1 MSTSNSIR
9 HAVRYALLTS
19 AAAGAAMPAFAAD
32 QTIQEVVVTGSRIAQ
47 PNLETTSPVTQV
59 TAEDVITQG
68 VTKIEDLVNQLPQAF
83 AAQNA
88 TVANGSTGTATV
100 NLRGLGSVRTLVLID
115 GRRMP
120 YGGVT
125 SASAAADLN
134 QIPTAMVERVEVL
147 TGGASAVYGSDAVAG
162 VVNFIMK
169 KDFEGIQFDGQYSL
183 YQHNND
189 FGGPGAVKLRDVIAG
204 RAATN
209 PAQFALPDDN
219 VTDGNG
225 VQGTLIMGVSTE
237 DGRGNITAYASY
249 QDNHEV
255 LQRDRDFSAC
265 SLDVNPTVSFACG
278 GSSTAFPGRF
288 TDFGSNSNAS
298 NGPDGKPGG
307 GDDVPDT
314 NPLPSFNSSLNGQQ
328 FRPFAAATDQYN
340 FGPVNHYLRPDSRY
354 SLGAMGHYELAP
366 FADLYTQLMFTDVRS
381 VAQIAPGGI
390 FIGDTSTIN
399 CDNPFLSAQQAT
411 TIGCGAPALAA
422 STTINPATT
431 VGPDGKAGTADDVPG
446 TTFLADPNIV
456 PMYIGRRN
464 VEGGGRQQDFHN
476 SSFRG
481 LIGSRGDI
489 AEGWSYDVSTQFSRT
504 SANTRTLNY
513 FSLPKIN
520 DALDA
525 VTDPDTGLPVCRSG
539 NAGCVPYNVFTP
551 GGITPEALA
560 YIQAPGLQIGII
572 DQNINQ
578 GVITG
583 DLGTIGAKLPWADES
598 IKVAF
603 GIENRNEHLQ
613 NTPDD
618 LQAQALLSGSGGATI
633 GIEGSINVN
642 DYFMEASVP
651 LVQGKPW
658 AEQLS
663 FDTAYR
669 YSDYSSGTTT
679 DTYKFGMDWAPIED
693 VRFRASFQRAV
704 RAPNIVELFT
714 AQGFNL
720 FDIDGDPCGENIQ
733 FPTVTPGQP
742 APPPPV
748 ASLAECVATGVPGS
762 QFGSDNLD
770 SPAGQYQFNQGGNT
784 ALTPETSDTYS
795 YGIVF
800 TPRFAPGLSIS
811 VDYFDI
817 KIDDLISTFGADN
830 TLSACYEFNDAPACG
845 RIHRN
850 QNGQLWIGDGNVDD
864 LNINIGGLETSGV
877 DLNMNYTGLDVGS
890 WGSLNFNLTGTY
902 LNEIITDPGA
912 EGFPAFDCTG
922 KFAGACVSSLTTA
935 VNPEVRTR
943 FRIGWET
950 PWNVDLALTHRYIS
964 AVTQEDAPL
973 NRIDRHLP
981 HENYFDLFG
990 SWTVTDQASVRLG
1003 INNILDNDPS
1013 INSSVGTTGNGN
1025 TYPQVY
1031 DALGRFIFA
1040 GVTVKL

>member
-1 MSTSNSIR
+1 MSTSNSLR

-19 AAAGAAMPAFAAD
+19 AAAGAAVPAFAAD

-47 PNLETTSPVTQV
+47 PNLETSSPVTQV
-59 TAEDVITQG
+59 TSEDVITQG

-88 TVANGSTGTATV
+88 TVSNGSTGTATV
-100 NLRGLGSVRTLVLID
+100 NLRGLGSQRTLVLID

-125 SASAAADLN
+125 NSAADLN

-183 YQHNND
+183 YQHNNS

-225 VQGTLIMGVSTE
+225 VQGTLMMGVSTE

-249 QDNHEV
+249 QDNKPI
-255 LQRDRDFSAC
+255 LQRDRDYSAC
-265 SLDVNPTVSFACG
+265 ALDVTVAPTTSWACG

-288 TDFGSNSNAS
+288 ADFGVNSNAS
-298 NGPDGKPGG
+298 SGPDGKNGTA
-307 GDDVPDT
+307 DDVPDT
-314 NPLPSFNSSLNGQQ
+314 NPLPSFNSTLNGND
-328 FRPFAAATDQYN
+328 FRNFSAATDQYN
-340 FGPVNHYLRPDSRY
+340 FGPTNYYLRPDTRY

-399 CDNPFLSAQQAT
+399 CDNPFLSADQLGK
-411 TIGCGAPALAA
+411 IGCGAAAHLAA
-422 STTINPATT
+422 TTIDPATT
-431 VGPDGKAGTADDVPG
+431 LGPDGKAGTADDVPG
-446 TTFLADPNIV
+446 SPFLADENRV

-464 VEGGGRQQDFHN
+464 VEGGGRQSDFHN

-489 AEGWSYDVSTQFSRT
+489 AEGWTYDASVQFSRT
-504 SANTRTLNY
+504 SANQLTLN
-513 FSLPKIN
+513 FFALPKIQR
-520 DALDA
+520 ALDA
-525 VTDPDTGLPVCRSG
+525 VRDADGNITCRSVVDG
-539 NAGCVPYNVFTP
+539 SDTGCVPYNVFQS
-551 GGITPEALA
+551 GGVNAAALN
-560 YIQAPGLQIGII
+560 YIQAPGIQTGTI
-572 DQNINQ
+572 DQNVIQ

-603 GIENRNEHLQ
+603 GVENRRDKLT

-618 LQAQALLSGSGGATI
+618 LQAQDQLSGAGGATI
-633 GIEGSINVN
+633 GISGSTNVN
-642 DYFMEASVP
+642 DVFMEASIP
-651 LVQGKPW
+651 LVQGKTG
-658 AEQLS
+658 AQQLQL
-663 FDTAYR
+663 DTAYR
-669 YSDYSSGTTT
+669 YSDYSSGITT
-679 DTYKFGMDWAPIED
+679 DTYKFGMEWAPVED

-720 FDIDGDPCGENIQ
+720 FDMPGDPCGA
-733 FPTVTPGQP
+733 TVQNGTG
-742 APPPPV
+742 V
-748 ASLAECVATGVPGS
+748 KNASRDECLATGVPDR
-762 QFGSDNLD
+762 QFASDNLD
-770 SPAGQYQFNQGGNT
+770 SPAGQYQRRQGGST
-784 ALTPETSDTYS
+784 TLKPESSDTYS

-800 TPRFAPGLSIS
+800 TPRFAPGLAVSL
-811 VDYFDI
+811 DYFDI
-817 KIDDLISTFGADN
+817 KVDDLISTFGATN
-830 TLSACYEFNDAPACG
+830 TLDACYQFNDAPACA

-850 QNGQLWIGDGNVDD
+850 ANGQLWLGDGNVDN
-864 LNINIGGLETSGV
+864 LNTNIGGLETAGV
-877 DLNMNYTGLDVGS
+877 DLNLNYTGFDIGN
-890 WGSLNFNLTGTY
+890 WGTLNFNLTGTF
-902 LNEIITDPGA
+902 LDKIITDPGA

-922 KFAGACVSSLTTA
+922 EFSGHCTSSLTTA
-935 VNPEVRTR
+935 INPQVRTR
-943 FRIGWET
+943 FRMGWET

-964 AVTQEDAPL
+964 GVSQDGAVPGQIDA
-973 NRIDRHLP
+973 HLP
-981 HENYFDLFG
+981 HESYFDLFG
-990 SWTVTDQASVRLG
+990 SWNLTDKANVRLG
-1003 INNILDNDPS
+1003 INNVLDNDPS
-1013 INSSVGTTGNGN
+1013 LNFTSGNNGNGN
-1025 TYPQVY
+1025 TFPQVY
-1031 DALGRFIFA
+1031 DALGRFVFM
-1040 GVTVKL
+1040 GLSVKM

>member
-1 MSTSNSIR
+1 MNDSIQR
-9 HAVRYALLTS
+9 AVRYALLTS
-19 AAAGAAMPAFAAD
+19 VAAGAVAPVHAAD

-59 TAEDVITQG
+59 TAEDVISTG
-68 VTKIEDLVNQLPQAF
+68 VTKIEDLVSKLPQAF

-125 SASAAADLN
+125 SGSAAADLN

-225 VQGTLIMGVSTE
+225 IQGTLLMGVSTE

-249 QDNHEV
+249 QDNKEV

-288 TDFGSNSNAS
+288 TDFGANSNAS
-298 NGPDGKPGG
+298 NGPDGKVGG

-314 NPLPSFNSSLNGQQ
+314 NPLPSYNSSLNGSN
-328 FRPFAAATDQYN
+328 FRNFSNATDQYN
-340 FGPVNHYLRPDSRY
+340 FGPINHYLRPDTRY

-366 FADLYTQLMFTDVRS
+366 FADIYTQLMFTDVRS

-422 STTINPATT
+422 STTINPATID
-431 VGPDGKAGTADDVPG
+431 PNVPG
-446 TTFLADPNIV
+446 SGVPFLADPNRV
-456 PMYIGRRN
+456 PLYIGRRN

-481 LIGSRGDI
+481 LIGARGDI
-489 AEGWSYDVSTQFSRT
+489 ADGWSYDVSTQFSRT
-504 SANTRTLNY
+504 NATQLTLNY

-520 DALDA
+520 NALDA
-525 VTDPDTGLPVCRSG
+525 VRDAQGNITCRSVVDG
-539 NAGCVPYNVFTP
+539 SDPNCIPYNVFQT
-551 GGITPEALA
+551 GGITAAALN
-560 YIQAPGLQIGII
+560 YIQAPGSQVGTI
-572 DQNINQ
+572 DQNVTQ

-583 DLGTIGAKLPWADES
+583 DLGTIGAQLPWAERP

-603 GIENRNEHLQ
+603 GIENRRDQLE

-633 GIEGSINVN
+633 AIAGTVNVN
-642 DYFMEASVP
+642 DYFVEASIP
-651 LVQGKPW
+651 LVEGKRF
-658 AEQLS
+658 AEQIS

-669 YSDYSSGTTT
+669 YSDYSSGITT
-679 DTYKFGMDWAPIED
+679 DTYKFGMDWAPTED

-714 AQGFNL
+714 AQAFSL
-720 FDIDGDPCGENIQ
+720 FDIDGDPCGQNIQ
-733 FPTVTPGQP
+733 IPEVQPGQP
-742 APPPPV
+742 APPPPL
-748 ASLAECVATGVPGS
+748 ASLAECVATGVPQG
-762 QFGSDNLD
+762 QFASENLD

-784 ALTPETSDTYS
+784 ALQPETSDTIS

-800 TPRFAPGLSIS
+800 TPRFAPGLSIT

-817 KIDDLISTFGADN
+817 DVEELISVFGAAN
-830 TLSACYEFNDAPACG
+830 TLDACYGFNDAAACG

-850 QNGQLWIGDGNVDD
+850 SNGALWIGDGNVDD

-877 DLNMNYTGLDVGS
+877 DLSLNYTGLDVGS
-890 WGSLNFNLTGTY
+890 WGSLSFNLAGTY
-902 LNEIITDPGA
+902 MEEIITDPGA
-912 EGFPAFDCTG
+912 EGFPPFDCKG
-922 KFAGACVSSLTTA
+922 LFAGNCVSSLTTA
-935 VNPEVRTR
+935 INPEVRTR
-943 FRIGWET
+943 LRIGWET
-950 PWNVDLALTHRYIS
+950 PWNVDLALTHRYVS
-964 AVTQEDAPL
+964 AVTQDDAPL

-990 SWTVTDQASVRLG
+990 SWAITDQAAVRLG

-1025 TYPQVY
+1025 TYPAAY